1 MNSTLLNNILLLN
14 DFVAA
19 GKAVLEFLRGRFG
32 FDLWMI
38 TRTEDNDWIVLMA
51 EDHGYNVQEGNVFH
65 WSDSFCSRMVEGLGP
80 CIAPQA
86 NSIAAYVEAPIGQQ
100 VPIGAYI
107 GIPLTYSDG
116 RLFGTL
122 CAIDPV
128 PHSKEIE
135 SEQPLIELLAGLL
148 SSLLNAELK
157 TVEAKR
163 QAERAEVEAM
173 SDGLTAL
180 YNRRGWDKLVAMEEE
195 RCCRYGHSVCV
206 FLVDLDDLKHVN
218 DLYGHNAGDKLL
230 VQASQALKEA
240 VRPTDV
246 VARLGGD
253 EFAILGIECDA
264 KNAQAIANRISHC
277 LNAAGVKAS
286 LGFAVRQPQYGI
298 QFAFQQ
304 ADAAMYRD
312 KANRKSLLA

>member
-1 MNSTLLNNILLLN
+1 MLNNISLLN
-14 DFVAA
+14 DFATA
-19 GKAVLEFLRGRFG
+19 GKAVLEFLRQRFG

-38 TRTEDNDWIVLMA
+38 TRTEGNDWIVLMA
-51 EDHGYNVQEGNVFH
+51 KDHGYNVKEGSVFH

-86 NSIAAYVEAPIGQQ
+86 NLITAYAEAPIGQQ

-107 GIPLTYSDG
+107 GFPLTYSDG
-116 RLFGTL
+116 TLFGTL

-128 PHSKEIE
+128 PHSQSLQ

-148 SSLLNAELK
+148 SSLLNAELA
-157 TVEAKR
+157 TLAAKR
-163 QAERAEVEAM
+163 QAERAEAEAM
-173 SDGLTAL
+173 SDALTTL

-195 RCCRYGHSVCV
+195 RCYRYGHSVCV
-206 FLVDLDDLKHVN
+206 FLVDLDDLKCVN
-218 DLYGHNAGDKLL
+218 DVSGHSAGDKLL
-230 VQASQALKEA
+230 IQASQALKEA
-240 VRPTDV
+240 LRPTDI

-253 EFAILGIECDA
+253 EFAILAIECDQ
-264 KNAQAIANRISHC
+264 KNAQAIAHRIRHC

-286 LGFAVRQPQYGI
+286 IGYALRHPQCGI
-298 QFAFQQ
+298 QSALQE

-312 KANRKSLLA
+312 KARHKS